1 MTAAGDDVE
10 KLGKALAAEHAVLF
24 AYGLLGARTSG
35 RLRDR
40 MSAAYDAH
48 RARRDQLRSYITSR
62 GGRPVE
68 PEASYQL
75 PFIPSNATLAADLAV
90 QLEAGGDG
98 GVPGAGRRAGRQAAP
113 LRRARHAGVGHPLLC
128 LPRCSTGGLPR
139 HATAGHSARLASP
152 GRLTA
157 LSVVSLLIAAACLVG
172 PVVVRRRTKAA
183 LPVA

>member
-48 RARRDQLRSYITSR
+48 RARRDQLRSSITSR

-75 PFIPSNATLAADLAV
+75 PFIPSDATLATDLAV
-90 QLEAGGDG
+90 QLEAG
-98 GVPGAGRRAGRQAAP
+98 VTAAYLELAAAQDVK
-113 LRRARHAGVGHPLLC
+113 LRRYAALAMQESVTRSYAFRAAQPAAFPGMPQ
-128 LPRCSTGGLPR
+128 P
-139 HATAGHSARLASP
+139 ATPPASP
-152 GRLTA
+152 PPG
-157 LSVVSLLIAAACLVG
+157 G
-172 PVVVRRRTKAA
+172 
-183 LPVA
+183 